1 MMQNSDSDIESKAAT
16 CDFDYKEIKCK
27 ILVVDDSKL
36 FNHTITKRLASKGH
50 TISQAFTL
58 KDARELIDSVEFDFI
73 ILDLFLPDGEG
84 NEIIDTMPIDMR
96 SKVIVLSVDEDAQ
109 RREYIFDAGILDYV
123 SKANSLYTI
132 IEDIENLIYNT
143 RRNPLINIL
152 IVDDSRFARK
162 AIKKI
167 LIPKRFNLYESN
179 CAKDGLEILKD
190 EKIHLILLDYEMP
203 DMDGYQMLEEIRKDK
218 KLINIPV
225 IMVSGN
231 NSPNV
236 VAKVLKHGGNDFIKK
251 PYSTE
256 ELLLK
261 INLHV
266 SKYMDIEVIQQKEK
280 ELQKSLKK
288 TKKAEASKSIFLA
301 NMSHEIRTPLSAIM
315 GFVEILS
322 QEETDEEKMGY
333 LKIIQDSGGML
344 LNLINDILDFS
355 KIDKNK
361 LDINKETFMIQEL
374 YKSLSSLYEPVIH
387 QKGLIFKSSLDPNL
401 PKYLNSDFLRIKQIL
416 INLFSNAIKF
426 TKKSGKIIFEIKL
439 TSDCK
444 SIEFSV
450 EDNGIGIEEKN
461 HKKVFKLFSQ
471 AEPTT
476 TQNFGGTGLGLAIS
490 SKLVSLLGGKI
501 ELQSELG
508 KGSRF
513 SFTLPIIE
521 SEIDE
526 EKITHFETE
535 KNKSQSI
542 KFNHHILLAEDNI
555 VNQKFMDIVLKKLG
569 LTFDIAND
577 GIEAIELFQKNS
589 YDVILMDE
597 NMPNMNGIEATKEI
611 LKLEK
616 QNNLVH
622 TPIIALT
629 ANAIK
634 GDEKIFLEAGM
645 DEYLSKPLNRQK
657 FNEILQK
664 YIKSQG
670 DISS

>member
-1 MMQNSDSDIESKAAT
+1 MTQDSNIKLEATT
-16 CDFDYKEIKCK
+16 CDFDSKEIKCK

-36 FNHTITKRLASKGH
+36 FNHTVTKRLDSKGH

-58 KDARELIDSVEFDFI
+58 KEARELIDSVEFDFI

-84 NEIIDTMPIDMR
+84 DEIIDAMPEAMR
-96 SKVIVLSVDEDAQ
+96 SKVIVLSVDEDTQ

-143 RRNPLINIL
+143 RRNPLVNIL
-152 IVDDSRFARK
+152 IVDDSQFARK

-167 LIPKRFNLYESN
+167 LIPKRFNLYESS
-179 CAKDGLEILKD
+179 CAKEGLKILKD
-190 EKIHLILLDYEMP
+190 KKVHLILLDYEMP
-203 DMDGYQMLEEIRKDK
+203 DMDGCQMLEKIRKDK
-218 KLINIPV
+218 KLIDIPV

-231 NSPNV
+231 SSPNV

-261 INLHV
+261 INLQV
-266 SKYMDIEVIQQKEK
+266 SKYMDFEVIQQKEK
-280 ELQKSLKK
+280 ELQESLKRAK
-288 TKKAEASKSIFLA
+288 QAETSKSIFLA

-322 QEETDEEKMGY
+322 QDETDEKKKDY
-333 LKIIQDSGGML
+333 LKTIQDSGDLL

-355 KIDKNK
+355 KINK
-361 LDINKETFMIQEL
+361 GKIDINKETFAIQEL
-374 YKSLSSLYEPVIH
+374 YKSLASLYEPAIH
-387 QKGLIFKSSLDPNL
+387 QKGLIFESTLDPNL

-439 TSDCK
+439 TSDGK

-471 AEPTT
+471 AESSTT
-476 TQNFGGTGLGLAIS
+476 KNFGGTGLGLAIS

-508 KGSRF
+508 KGSKF
-513 SFTLPIIE
+513 SFTLPIIK

-535 KNKSQSI
+535 QNKSQST
-542 KFNHHILLAEDNI
+542 KFNHHVLLAEDNM

-569 LTFDIAND
+569 LTFDVAND
-577 GIEAIELFQKNS
+577 GIEAVELFQKNS

-634 GDEKIFLEAGM
+634 GDEEKFLDAGM

-657 FNEILQK
+657 FNEVLQK
-664 YIKSQG
+664 YIKKSTG
-670 DISS
+670 SL